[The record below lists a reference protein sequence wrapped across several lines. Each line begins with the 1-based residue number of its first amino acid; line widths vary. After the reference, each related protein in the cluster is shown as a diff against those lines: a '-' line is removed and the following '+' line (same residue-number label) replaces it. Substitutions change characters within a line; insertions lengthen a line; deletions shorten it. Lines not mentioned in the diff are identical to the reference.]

1 MARIKY
7 RQIVQNE
14 SREKDVLEGLG
25 IQNKEKL
32 IYKEGNT
39 LTQLFLKKKEVCLK
53 RIDKEKQIFLCFEEG
68 KRKNGFLKIEN
79 GTIPLQIDTEK
90 LIQENGFLKIIYEIK
105 NQETKIDKIEFAFY
119 YEVI

>member
-1 MARIKY
+1 MRFSGLNIPPRARGG
-7 RQIVQNE
+7 RGAPPWP
-14 SREKDVLEGLG
+14 RE
-25 IQNKEKL
+25 
-32 IYKEGNT
+32 
-39 LTQLFLKKKEVCLK
+39 FLKKKEFCFK

-79 GTIPLQIDTEK
+79 GTILLQIDTEK

>member
-79 GTIPLQIDTEK
+79 GTILLQIDTEK